1 MSTLG
6 YNDLRKGVVFNID
19 GAPYEVMEY
28 AFVRMQQRKAVAQ
41 VKMKNLITGKVLSRN
56 FHQSESFEEAN
67 MQREPIKF
75 LYQNRG
81 EFWFSEKNNPGKR
94 FSLFAD
100 AVGASGHF
108 LKPNI
113 EISAISFN
121 GKIINVELPMKVDL
135 IVKETP
141 PGERGNTV
149 QGAMKVAELE
159 TGAKINVPL
168 FVNTGDVIRVNT
180 STEEYAERVEKQS
193 H

>member
-81 EFWFSEKNNPGKR
+81 EFWFSEKNDPSKR

-100 AVGASGHF
+100 AVGVSGQF

-113 EISAISFN
+113 EVSAISFN
-121 GKIINVELPMKVDL
+121 GKIINVELPIKVDL